1 MAIEIPDL
9 KKYAGMFSR
18 GLIIKIAPEI
28 AKGILVEMFRAKKV
42 SVKSA
47 SEWVQNNTSLWK
59 TFEPKEQEMM
69 KNLGEKVGNIDWLDT
84 AWVIEAIRGDFPG
97 VASLFLSWRKASN
110 WLKRQV
116 EIIKKEVMG

>member
-9 KKYAGMFSR
+9 KKYAGMFSH
-18 GLIIKIAPEI
+18 GLLIKIAPEI

-42 SVKSA
+42 TVKSA

-69 KNLGEKVGNIDWLDT
+69 KNLAEKAGNIDWLDAT
-84 AWVIEAIRGDFPG
+84 WVIEAIKGDFPA
-97 VASLFLSWRKASN
+97 VASLFVGWRKASN

-116 EIIKKEVMG
+116 EIIRKEIVE